1 MDREES
7 QGPGGPEPSERAERL
22 RRYLSELEQRVD
34 PRSLELLM
42 RLLRELS
49 VSPAVRGGTY
59 ELGMGPE
66 ERKLFTPALQAELLV
81 LFGLLTSHDE
91 RVVVDLGDSPHAKGM
106 KVLVPRERADDPDFL
121 RRHKQRVAAEA
132 AEREADRREVEAIAR
147 ASGME
152 P

>member
-1 MDREES
+1 M
-7 QGPGGPEPSERAERL
+7 
-22 RRYLSELEQRVD
+22 
-34 PRSLELLM
+34 
-42 RLLRELS
+42 
-49 VSPAVRGGTY
+49 
-59 ELGMGPE
+59 
-66 ERKLFTPALQAELLV
+66 FTPALQAELLV

-106 KVLVPRERADDPDFL
+106 KVLVPRERADDPALL

>member
-1 MDREES
+1 MDRDERHDR
-7 QGPGGPEPSERAERL
+7 SERAERL
-22 RRYLSELEQRVD
+22 TQYLTELQERID

-49 VSPAVRGGTY
+49 TSPAVRGGTY

-66 ERKLFTPALQAELLV
+66 EKELFTPALQAELLV
-81 LFGLLTSHDE
+81 LFGLLTSQDE

-106 KVLVPRERADDPDFL
+106 KVLVPQDRAQDPDFL
-121 RRHKQRVAAEA
+121 HRHKQRVAAEA
-132 AEREADRREVEAIAR
+132 EQREADRREVEGIAR